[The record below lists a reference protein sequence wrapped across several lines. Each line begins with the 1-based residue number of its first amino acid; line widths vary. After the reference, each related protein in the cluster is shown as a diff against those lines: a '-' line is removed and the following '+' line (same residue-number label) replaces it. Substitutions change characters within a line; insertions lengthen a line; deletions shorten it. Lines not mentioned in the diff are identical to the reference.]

1 MPQAT
6 LRRVVTLLTML
17 ATVTP
22 ALATMTPSAPLVG
35 QVRAVNDR
43 FKDVSAALAEGYTP
57 IPCASGLQGGAMGV
71 HYVSS
76 KYLKDRLIEI
86 NHPESDTGCGMVPQQ

>member
-1 MPQAT
+1 
-6 LRRVVTLLTML
+6 
-17 ATVTP
+17 
-22 ALATMTPSAPLVG
+22 
-35 QVRAVNDR
+35 
-43 FKDVSAALAEGYTP
+43 
-57 IPCASGLQGGAMGV
+57 LQGGAMGV

>member
-1 MPQAT
+1 
-6 LRRVVTLLTML
+6 ML